1 MPTLLQGIQGFAGAS
16 GVGILCLS
24 ALFLGGSVFAT
35 NLPTLADVLASSG
48 PWSGIVT
55 VPILVVAYVVGLL
68 ATALIESRMRVH
80 PLELGSLQGV
90 AAQRYSQLEQEAEI
104 LSGSFVGFILLGAA
118 AFLNVWA
125 FPGWRRTLTITGA
138 SLLLT
143 AASAWRMSRDK
154 HEAAK
159 QWAVQ
164 NNGRTSEV
172 GGKTAIQRSVALEVP
187 SAVVRNSAGRESDP
201 SASRD
206 QR

>member
-35 NLPTLADVLASSG
+35 NLPTVAEIVASSTT
-48 PWSGIVT
+48 WSGIVT

-68 ATALIESRMRVH
+68 AIALIESQMRVH
-80 PLELGSLQGV
+80 PIELGSLQGV

-118 AFLNVWA
+118 AFLNILT
-125 FPGWRRTLTITGA
+125 FPGWRPTLTITGV
-138 SLLLT
+138 SLLAI

-154 HEAAK
+154 HDAAK
-159 QWAVQ
+159 EWAIR
-164 NNGRTSEV
+164 NNFRPSGE
-172 GGKTAIQRSVALEVP
+172 GGKTGQPGGAPEAR
-187 SAVVRNSAGRESDP
+187 SAVGS
-201 SASRD
+201 
-206 QR
+206 